1 MPLANLITINKI
13 ITPWNIISTLRIN
26 QNSYTN
32 LSTCPRICTVLI
44 NTGEHGVIILPLP
57 PPPPRKNP
65 AINLQPNSYL
75 SRTTSVKFSTN
86 PSIRDTAWTVPPSS
100 PLPRPDLFHL
110 LSNQR
115 HDPFFDLRHS
125 AGIRNG
131 QYVLRF
137 LLPRKNVIL
146 SARDEF
152 QTK

>member
-13 ITPWNIISTLRIN
+13 ITPWNIIWTGGGRGADQS
-26 QNSYTN
+26 NSCSN
-32 LSTCPRICTVLI
+32 LPTCTWIYTVLI
-44 NTGEHGVIILPLP
+44 NTGETLEKSGDKLTRIRI
-57 PPPPRKNP
+57 
-65 AINLQPNSYL
+65 SL
-75 SRTTSVKFSTN
+75 SRRTTSVKFSVIRPYVIARTLPSN
-86 PSIRDTAWTVPPSS
+86 PHPS
-100 PLPRPDLFHL
+100 PDLFHL